1 MKTPIRVLQ
10 LLVTISPDV
19 RVLEQMT
26 IGRQEMLILRDRR

>member
-19 RVLEQMT
+19 RVLEHMP
-26 IGRQEMLILRDRR
+26 IGRQEMLILRGGR